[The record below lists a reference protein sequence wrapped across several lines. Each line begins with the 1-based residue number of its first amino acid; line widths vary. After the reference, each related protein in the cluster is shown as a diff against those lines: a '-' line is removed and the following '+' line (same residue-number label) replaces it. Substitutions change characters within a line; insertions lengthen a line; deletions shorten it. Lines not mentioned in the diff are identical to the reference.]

1 MSTGL
6 QGTGEGT
13 IGPSEDCQNIAG
25 VQAMAVYVIRNGR
38 IHVRLHIV
46 EPVAGSSNCTS
57 TNRSRERLVHLRAF
71 LGGVVTGQVLTR
83 AG

>member
-6 QGTGEGT
+6 QGKGEGT
-13 IGPSEDCQNIAG
+13 IGPSEDCQKIAG
-25 VQAMAVYVIRNGR
+25 AMAVYVIRDAP
-38 IHVRLHIV
+38 IPVRLHIV

-57 TNRSRERLVHLRAF
+57 TNSSRERLVHLRAF
-71 LGGVVTGQVLTR
+71 LEVVTGQVLTR